1 MRSIARQALI
11 LPTIIGVLAAA
22 GIGAS
27 ALSDTPATEQS
38 AEAQSGPAGGHAGPD
53 RAGAG
58 PMHGHMMQG
67 RFMPGR
73 HIEGRIAFL
82 RAELKITPA
91 QSAQFDKVAAVMR
104 DNAKSAA
111 QMVEQ
116 ARAERT
122 AAPNAAPDAVA
133 RMNQRL
139 KFAEAR
145 VAGMKKFVDAFAPLY
160 QSLSDEQKKSADE
173 LLRHMR
179 G

>member
-1 MRSIARQALI
+1 MRSIAKQALI
-11 LPTIIGVLAAA
+11 LPAVIGVLAVA
-22 GIGAS
+22 GVGAS

-38 AEAQSGPAGGHAGPD
+38 AEAQSGPAGPA
-53 RAGAG
+53 AAAK
-58 PMHGHMMQG
+58 HGHRMHA

-91 QSAQFDKVAAVMR
+91 QTAQFDKVAAVLR
-104 DNAKSAA
+104 DNAKTAA
-111 QMVEQ
+111 QMIEQ

-122 AAPNAAPDAVA
+122 ATPNASRDAVA
-133 RMNQRL
+133 RMNQRV

-145 VAGMKKFVDAFAPLY
+145 VAGMKKLADAFTPLY
-160 QSLSDEQKKSADE
+160 QSLSDDQKKSADE